1 MIQEM
6 NRRDYIRRLDALR
19 DDVIE
24 IGKRYANALLA
35 GAKEIEKER
44 QKKTGKLFCDLATR
58 LFEDAAV
65 TLKILEANEAA
76 GIGEQAVFDFNT
88 ESAPTPEQKPDEA
101 EQTADADKPV
111 DETPAEEPK
120 TAKPGKGKRG
130 KKGGA
135 A

>member
-65 TLKILEANEAA
+65 TLKIVEADEAD
-76 GIGEQAVFDFNT
+76 GIGEQGLFDLREGELPANDPPQ
-88 ESAPTPEQKPDEA
+88 EPPQ
-101 EQTADADKPV
+101 EQT
-111 DETPAEEPK
+111 ETAEK
-120 TAKPGKGKRG
+120 KDGKGKKPG

-135 A
+135 K

>member
-6 NRRDYIRRLDALR
+6 NRRDYIRSLDTLR

-65 TLKILEANEAA
+65 TLKIVEADEAA
-76 GIGEQAVFDFNT
+76 GIGEQGLFDLR
-88 ESAPTPEQKPDEA
+88 EGDELPA
-101 EQTADADKPV
+101 NDPPQEPPQEQTA
-111 DETPAEEPK
+111 TAEK
-120 TAKPGKGKRG
+120 KDGKGKKPS

-135 A
+135 K